1 MQVAVLVIIYRG
13 KEHITL
19 HESDAAAWSELVR
32 FVDEHWATRSTG
44 APALRPDSEDDC
56 VRLFFEGSGDSYILG
71 NADLSEV
78 EALVD
83 ASFGGAVSP

>member
-19 HESDAAAWSELVR
+19 HENDAAAWTELLQ
-32 FVDEHWATRSTG
+32 FVDKRSAASSSAIGSHWLLPDEER
-44 APALRPDSEDDC
+44 LR
-56 VRLFFEGSGDSYILG
+56 RFFEAEGDSFILG

-78 EALVD
+78 EAHID
-83 ASFGGAVSP
+83 ASIGSICPS

>member
-19 HESDAAAWSELVR
+19 HENDAAAWSELLR
-32 FVDEHWATRSTG
+32 FVDERFAARSPHFGSHW
-44 APALRPDSEDDC
+44 LLPDDDR
-56 VRLFFEGSGDSYILG
+56 VKLFFQAEGDSFILG

-78 EALVD
+78 EAHID
-83 ASFGGAVSP
+83 ASIGSISRP